1 MVNKIGKMSIEF
13 FPQGPRYEYDAKDI
27 GTEEVP
33 ALTNVLAF
41 CDELNKTFVTLF
53 GGKHRPNT
61 WWTEALDIT
70 PDAAGQVP
78 TATLVNLVTKRMA
91 SARINRTLMKKM
103 EPDFGQGIEYV
114 GASEPFPGDP
124 GTGVG
129 TEILMEFTVEAPT
142 TVQRTYYIGSDGK
155 VHCTAL
161 LNLLANDNFLD
172 LAEEGVTDSKVHVS
186 LRVDFTD
193 KS

>member
-1 MVNKIGKMSIEF
+1 MVKKTGKLSIEF
-13 FPQGPRYEYDAKDI
+13 FPQGSRYEYEKKDI
-27 GTEEVP
+27 GTQEVP
-33 ALTNVLAF
+33 ALTHVLSF

-78 TATLVNLVTKRMA
+78 TAMLVNLVNTRMA
-91 SARINRTLMKKM
+91 SATINRTLMTKM
-103 EPDFGQGIEYV
+103 HKEFGKGIEYA
-114 GASEPFPGDP
+114 GANEPFPGDP
-124 GTGVG
+124 GTGSG

-142 TVQRTYYIGSDGK
+142 VVERTYYIGSDGK

-172 LAEEGVTDSKVHVS
+172 LAEEGVTDSQVHVS